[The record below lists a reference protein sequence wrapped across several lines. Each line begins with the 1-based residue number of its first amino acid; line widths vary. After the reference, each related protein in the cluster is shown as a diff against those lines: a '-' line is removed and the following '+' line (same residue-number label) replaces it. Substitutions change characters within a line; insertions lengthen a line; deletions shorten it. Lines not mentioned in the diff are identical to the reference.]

1 MKSQNHCLD
10 VGNYNLTM
18 HAKNRLQQRGLSARQ
33 VELVM
38 AHGTPVEDGYVMTKI
53 AATDRITELKR
64 EMKDLER
71 LKNVAVIDLKGVVV
85 TVYRVSDRRIR
96 RMTAK

>member
-10 VGNYNLTM
+10 VGDYNLTM

-38 AHGTPVEDGYVMTKI
+38 AYGTPVEDGYVMTRRAMDRRI
-53 AATDRITELKR
+53 AELKH
-64 EMKDLER
+64 EMKLIER
-71 LKNVAVIDLKGVVV
+71 LCNVNVVDING
-85 TVYRVSDRRIR
+85 TIATAYRVSDRRIR
-96 RMTAK
+96 RMLVG